1 MLTLDRPTTLVG
13 ISELRTR
20 SAVILK
26 AAQTQRV
33 VLAKR
38 GKAVAVLVPIGEWE
52 RQERLLDEFEDMALG
67 LIAADRV
74 RETPPKEYIP
84 METVLKKFGVKP

>member
-20 SAVILK
+20 ADEILK
-26 AAQTQRV
+26 AARTHRV
-33 VLAKR
+33 LLGKR
-38 GKAVAVLVPIGEWE
+38 GKPIAALVPIEEWE
-52 RQERLLDEFEDMALG
+52 RHERLLDEFEDMALG

-74 RETPPKEYIP
+74 RESSPKDYIP
-84 METVLKKFGVKP
+84 METVMKHFNVKP